1 MSFMDA
7 PGNGLLQL
15 IFAAAF
21 VIASGYAFGRI
32 HQWYRGGT
40 ERDAAY
46 RRGYDRASDH
56 MFDLALCTR
65 ADEATPLPADIS
77 GPLDVGGRTVAL
89 VPETAEGRRRQVV
102 GDSRR
107 RIVTAEIHYAARSAA
122 AR

>member
-1 MSFMDA
+1 MDA

-21 VIASGYAFGRI
+21 VVTSGYAFGRI
-32 HQWYRGGT
+32 HQWYRGGA

-46 RRGYDRASDH
+46 RRGYDRGSDH
-56 MFDLALCTR
+56 LFDLALRTR
-65 ADEATPLPADIS
+65 ASEATAVPLDTR

-89 VPETAEGRRRQVV
+89 VPEVAEGSRRHVV

-107 RIVTAEIHYAARSAA
+107 RIVTSEIRYAARSAP